1 MALLTPYS
9 KIPEPNTATILVSI
23 ELKCVVFLFVY
34 TLCSLLASSFI
45 SVLFCQLVEN
55 EEKFQSK
62 LADAIVQ
69 REQDANVNV
78 RLACKLPVENS
89 ETRPRVDLVVFIV
102 NLLSERSLQVV
113 ENSLNHLRSD
123 FFLGKVCFM
132 VTDAR
137 CGALAQERLISVKK
151 LAASHRCPVICAE
164 HQTED
169 GVSMAA
175 SRLLTILKVSA
186 GLSPVATTALYL
198 STLTRCT
205 VPSELDED

>member
-1 MALLTPYS
+1 MALLAPYS
-9 KIPEPNTATILVSI
+9 KIPELNTATIL
-23 ELKCVVFLFVY
+23 
-34 TLCSLLASSFI
+34 
-45 SVLFCQLVEN
+45 LVEN
-55 EEKFQSK
+55 EEKFQSR

-69 REQDANVNV
+69 RQRDFNVSV
-78 RLACKLPVENS
+78 RLACRLPLPVENS

-113 ENSLNHLRSD
+113 ENSLTHLRSD

-137 CGALAQERLISVKK
+137 CGALAQERLLSVKK

-164 HQTED
+164 HQTDD
-169 GVSMAA
+169 GVNMAA
-175 SRLLTILKVSA
+175 SRLLSVLQVSA

-198 STLTRCT
+198 SSLTRCT
-205 VPSELDED
+205 VPSELDDD

>member
-1 MALLTPYS
+1 MALLAPYT
-9 KIPEPNTATILVSI
+9 KIPEPNTATIL
-23 ELKCVVFLFVY
+23 
-34 TLCSLLASSFI
+34 
-45 SVLFCQLVEN
+45 LVES
-55 EEKFQSK
+55 EEKFQSR

-69 REQDANVNV
+69 RENDAIVNV
-78 RLACKLPVENS
+78 RLARRLPLPVENS

-102 NLLSERSLQVV
+102 NLLSEHSLQVV
-113 ENSLNHLRSD
+113 ENSLSHLRSD

-137 CGALAQERLISVKK
+137 CGALTQERLLSVKK
-151 LAASHRCPVICAE
+151 LAASHRCPLICAE

-169 GVSMAA
+169 GVAMAA
-175 SRLLTILKVSA
+175 SRLLTLLKVSA

>member
-9 KIPEPNTATILVSI
+9 KIPEPNTATIL
-23 ELKCVVFLFVY
+23 
-34 TLCSLLASSFI
+34 
-45 SVLFCQLVEN
+45 LVEN

-62 LADAIVQ
+62 LAEAIVQ

-78 RLACKLPVENS
+78 RLACKLPLPVENS

-123 FFLGKVCFM
+123 FFLGKVCFL

-137 CGALAQERLISVKK
+137 CSALAQERLISVKK

-164 HQTED
+164 HQETSHFMSSSKWVVFPE
-169 GVSMAA
+169 
-175 SRLLTILKVSA
+175 KE
-186 GLSPVATTALYL
+186 
-198 STLTRCT
+198 T
-205 VPSELDED
+205 VV

>member
-9 KIPEPNTATILVSI
+9 KIPELNTAT
-23 ELKCVVFLFVY
+23 
-34 TLCSLLASSFI
+34 
-45 SVLFCQLVEN
+45 VLLVEN

-69 REQDANVNV
+69 KEKDLNVHV
-78 RLACKLPVENS
+78 RLACRLPLPVENS

-102 NLLSERSLQVV
+102 NLLFERSLQVV
-113 ENSLNHLRSD
+113 ENSLSYLSSD
-123 FFLGKVCFM
+123 FFLGKVCFV

-137 CGALAQERLISVKK
+137 CGAVAQERLLTVKK
-151 LAASHRCPVICAE
+151 LAASHGCPVICAE

-169 GVSMAA
+169 GISMAA

-186 GLSPVATTALYL
+186 GASPMATTALYL

>member
-1 MALLTPYS
+1 MT
-9 KIPEPNTATILVSI
+9 
-23 ELKCVVFLFVY
+23 LKSEMDV
-34 TLCSLLASSFI
+34 
-45 SVLFCQLVEN
+45 QLVEN
-55 EEKFQSK
+55 EEKFQSR

-69 REQDANVNV
+69 RQRDFNVSV
-78 RLACKLPVENS
+78 RLACRLPLPVENSETRPRVDLVVFIVNLLSERRRLACRLPLPVENS

-113 ENSLNHLRSD
+113 ENSLTHLRSD

-137 CGALAQERLISVKK
+137 CGALAQERLLSVKK

-164 HQTED
+164 HQTDD
-169 GVSMAA
+169 GVNMAA
-175 SRLLTILKVSA
+175 SRLLSILQVSA

-198 STLTRCT
+198 SSLTRCT
-205 VPSELDED
+205 VPSELDDD